1 MYGRN
6 AVKKM
11 RIGTWTAAWILAA
24 ATVEARA
31 EYAVVDLGAL
41 TNTATGSSA
50 TVNGINLATE
60 ISLTLSPNATVYHGM
75 RYASGITTDLGTLG
89 GANSY
94 AAAINAGG
102 QIVGRSQTTAGVT
115 HSFLWTPGGTDGV
128 AGNVQMKDLNP
139 TGGSSQA
146 NAINFSGQIAG
157 VMAVA
162 GPGMQ
167 VNDRAYLYTNGKA
180 NQLPLPTTGNY
191 ATSYAYGINDAGK
204 VVGEVYA
211 NQAAT
216 GHAFIYDGATSTE
229 LGDLGGGSSTALAIN
244 KNDKVVGY
252 SANLDGFDRAF
263 LYSDGAMTDLGT
275 LGGNYAYAN
284 GINNNDQIVGGSFT
298 DATDSIY
305 HAFSSDGT
313 TMTDLN
319 TRITSRAADWVLT
332 EAKDVND
339 AGAIVGVGKLLGAKH
354 AFLLRPLA
362 PGDATADGKVDFND
376 LVRLAQNYN
385 SPDTLDWEHGD
396 FTGDGHVD
404 FNDLVGLAQN
414 YNSVQFQTDVQAAFA
429 PVPEPSAAGA
439 LVCAG
444 VLGLMRRRRRKQG

>member
-6 AVKKM
+6 AVKLKKVVAY
-11 RIGTWTAAWILAA
+11 TAAWVLAGV
-24 ATVEARA
+24 TVGARA

-41 TNTATGSSA
+41 TNTAAGSSA
-50 TVNGINLATE
+50 TVSGINVSTQ
-60 ISLTLSPNATVYHGM
+60 ISLTLSPDASVYHGM
-75 RYASGITTDLGTLG
+75 RYANGVTTDLGTLG

-94 AAAINAGG
+94 ATAINAAG
-102 QIVGRSQTTAGVT
+102 QIVGRSQTAAGVT
-115 HSFLWTPGGTDGV
+115 HSYVWTPGATDGV
-128 AGNVQMKDLNP
+128 ATNPQMKDLFP

-146 NAINFSGQIAG
+146 NAINASGQIAG
-157 VMAVA
+157 VTAVA

-167 VNDRAYLYTNGKA
+167 VNDRAYLYTNGTIK
-180 NQLPLPTTGNY
+180 QLPLPTTGNY
-191 ATSYAYGINDAGK
+191 SLSYAYGMNDAGK
-204 VVGEVYA
+204 VVGEVYT

-216 GHAFIYDGATSTE
+216 GRAFLYNGATSVE

-244 KNDKVVGY
+244 NHDKVVGY

-263 LYSDGAMTDLGT
+263 VYSSGAMTDLGT

-284 GINNNDQIVGGSFT
+284 GINNKDQVVGGSFT
-298 DATDSIY
+298 DSSDSIY

-319 TRITSRAADWVLT
+319 TLITSQAAGWELN

-354 AFLLRPLA
+354 TFLLRPLA
-362 PGDATADGKVDFND
+362 PGDANADGKVDFND
-376 LVRLAQNYN
+376 LVRLAQSYN

-396 FTGDGHVD
+396 FSGDGHVD

-414 YNSVQFQTDVQAAFA
+414 YNTVQFAADVQVAFA
-429 PVPEPSAAGA
+429 LVPEPGAVAG
-439 LVCAG
+439 LLGAG
-444 VLGLMRRRRRKQG
+444 MLGMMRRQRRK